1 VPVPTQVARRYQ
13 PGIGLVDSV
22 STWPDTPNVAISLL
36 GPVQVDS
43 GAELSP
49 RDRVVLSALAAQ
61 AGRVLS
67 ADQLADA
74 LWGEEVPRSG
84 PKILQGCIV
93 RLRRALGKDA
103 IETTTAG
110 YRITLVD
117 EEIDVRQFERLLGRG
132 QRLAESGEHER
143 AAAAFAQAL
152 QLWRGPAFPDIDGWA
167 PGRSEASRLEE
178 LRRHAQDSLL
188 EAEIAAGRDGVASA
202 TALVTEDPLREHRWY
217 LLALAL
223 YRSGRQ
229 ADALGAVRRA
239 RHTLREE
246 LGLDPGPELVEIEQ
260 AILSHDPRL
269 APTPSAV
276 PERSICPYKG
286 LMAYDRGDAEWFF
299 GRDDEVVACL
309 HALNVSRLLA
319 VVGPSGSGKSSLIR
333 AGVVPALERAGR
345 TVRLLVP
352 GLDPAAALTTAMA
365 SAARDVVLVV
375 DQLEELFM
383 AGHPQEVVVHFLN
396 RLSDIVSSGTAVI
409 AVLRADQ
416 LGGLSVGQPF
426 ARLVEQG
433 LHLLAPMTEDQL
445 RAAIERPAEMA
456 GLRLESGLVELL
468 MRDIERE
475 PGALPLLSHAL
486 AETWERREGRVLTV
500 DGYHAAGG
508 IRGAVAQSA
517 ERLYES
523 LPEAQ
528 RTVLRSLLLRLVMPS
543 PGGDPIVTRITW
555 DVVGS
560 DPERRAVTDV
570 LVRARLVTADEHSV
584 VLAHEAVARAWPR
597 LRSWLDDDISGQQ
610 IMRHLTLAADDW
622 NTRGRPNSEL
632 YRGGRL
638 EAALDWRRRST
649 PDLTPVEYAYLDASA
664 ALVLAEEAA
673 VAQHNRDQLRQNRRL
688 RVAVAGI
695 AVGLVFA
702 LVAGTLAVQR
712 SREATRTAT
721 DAQVDQLVAQSVA
734 LRSTRRDLAAL
745 LAVEAHRIRP
755 DASTRSA
762 LLSTFTGAPGF
773 VGYRASLTDAGPV
786 PLMSGHVLSDGRTL
800 LASGVDAVVR
810 AFDLNSGT
818 IGVDFPPPGINAS
831 GGLLAVNDDERTVVA
846 IAWQGSS
853 IRGGR
858 AKLNGYDVQ
867 TRRRLFPEIDVGM
880 DAGAV
885 AISPDGRYV
894 AVSGS
899 RNGRVLLVD
908 TAAVAGIPE
917 GTSIGGDTMVPGVR
931 EVEPVGDGEDFAD
944 VRRTAALA
952 FRNDGMLVV
961 GSEIGILRVIDP
973 TVGKVIEQ
981 FSGAPDLTSNGSF
994 ALSPDDEVLVS
1005 AGPRGVVRWDVSTN
1019 SPLWD
1024 TPTGGDECVSLMV
1037 VPLTDSVLCGSR
1049 YGRVEALDLDTGLPT
1064 GVRYDMQRGEVSA
1077 LTLTSDQELIELS
1090 RAEPVIARWRLDG
1103 SGPTNRV
1110 LPVDGAPRSFSSDGK
1125 LLIVDSP
1132 SRHDAP
1138 DFAVVDAT
1146 SGGIVDS
1153 LDGYFTP
1160 VWTNEPSR
1168 LVAWQSG
1175 GQGHVLDIRK
1185 HEPVRR
1191 LDGGLGGA
1199 APDSGI
1205 TSAGSDFLL
1214 AWGRPEGK
1222 PVMAAWDLRS
1232 GKYAGRV
1239 LQRVGDAG
1247 SLTADG
1253 ELMVVMYVGLAGMA
1267 TRDVRTGEQL
1277 ATRSDVVNAGVSPAG
1292 VVAASTIQGRLS
1304 FYDPRSL
1311 EPTGPSLAGTPG
1323 FIEQFAFNTDGTLLG
1338 TRGGDGAVRLIDV
1351 DDRIQLGD
1359 TFELGT
1365 EAASIALR
1373 PDGLELALPSS
1384 HGIVLWSLDPASWID
1399 AACNVAGRN
1408 LTPTEW
1414 STHLTGHDYRETCPS
1429 FPPAE

>member
-1 VPVPTQVARRYQ
+1 M
-13 PGIGLVDSV
+13 
-22 STWPDTPNVAISLL
+22 
-36 GPVQVDS
+36 
-43 GAELSP
+43 
-49 RDRVVLSALAAQ
+49 
-61 AGRVLS
+61 
-67 ADQLADA
+67 
-74 LWGEEVPRSG
+74 
-84 PKILQGCIV
+84 
-93 RLRRALGKDA
+93 
-103 IETTTAG
+103 
-110 YRITLVD
+110 
-117 EEIDVRQFERLLGRG
+117 
-132 QRLAESGEHER
+132 
-143 AAAAFAQAL
+143 
-152 QLWRGPAFPDIDGWA
+152 
-167 PGRSEASRLEE
+167 
-178 LRRHAQDSLL
+178 
-188 EAEIAAGRDGVASA
+188 
-202 TALVTEDPLREHRWY
+202 TEDPLREHRWY

-276 PERSICPYKG
+276 PERSTCPYKG

-309 HALNVSRLLA
+309 HALTVSRLLV

-352 GLDPAAALTTAMA
+352 GLDPAGALTTAMA

-445 RAAIERPAEMA
+445 RAAIEHPAELA
-456 GLRLESGLVELL
+456 GLRLESGLVDLL

-500 DGYHAAGG
+500 DGYHATGG

-528 RTVLRSLLLRLVMPS
+528 RTVLRSLLLRLVTPS

-610 IMRHLTLAADDW
+610 IMRHLTLAAEDW
-622 NTRGRPNSEL
+622 NTRGRPDSEL

-638 EAALDWRRRST
+638 EAAVDWRRHRT
-649 PDLTPVEYAYLDASA
+649 PDLTPVEDAFLDASA
-664 ALVLAEEAA
+664 ALVRAEEAA
-673 VAQHNRDQLRQNRRL
+673 IAQRNRDQSRQNRRL

-702 LVAGTLAVQR
+702 LGAGMLAVQR

-755 DASTRSA
+755 DVSTRSA
-762 LLSTFTGAPGF
+762 LLSTLTGAPGF
-773 VGYRASLTDAGPV
+773 VEYRALLTDAGPM
-786 PLMSGHVLSDGRTL
+786 PLTSGDVLSDGRTL

-810 AFDLNSGT
+810 AFDLDGSDAG
-818 IGVDFPPPGINAS
+818 IDFPPPDLNAT
-831 GGLLAVNDDERTVVA
+831 GGLLAVSGDEHTVAA

-853 IRGGR
+853 ILGGGGR

-867 TRRRLFPEIDVGM
+867 TRRQLFPEIDLGM

-885 AISPDGRYV
+885 AVSPDGQYV
-894 AVSGS
+894 AVSGN

-908 TAAVAGIPE
+908 TAVVGNFQGPTRISGDELLPGIRELPPAG
-917 GTSIGGDTMVPGVR
+917 DA
-931 EVEPVGDGEDFAD
+931 EDFAEI
-944 VRRTAALA
+944 RRTAALA
-952 FRNDGMLVV
+952 FRADGLLIV
-961 GSEIGILRVIDP
+961 GSELGILRVVEP
-973 TVGKVIEQ
+973 TTRRVVKELT
-981 FSGAPDLTSNGSF
+981 GAPELTSNGSI
-994 ALSPDDEVLVS
+994 ATSADDKILVS
-1005 AGPRGVVRWDVSTN
+1005 AGARGVVRWDLSTN
-1019 SPLWD
+1019 RPLWVGVAGAEQC
-1024 TPTGGDECVSLMV
+1024 TSLV
-1037 VPLTDSVLCGSR
+1037 IVPLTDSVLCGSR
-1049 YGRVEALDLDTGLPT
+1049 YGRVEVLDLDTGLPT
-1064 GVRYDMQRGEVSA
+1064 GVWYDMQSGEVSA

-1103 SGPTNRV
+1103 SGPIDRV
-1110 LPVDGAPRSFSSDGK
+1110 LPVGGAPRAFSSDGK
-1125 LLIVDSP
+1125 LLVVDSP
-1132 SRHDAP
+1132 SRHNAP

-1146 SGGIVDS
+1146 SGELVDS

-1160 VWTNEPSR
+1160 VWTNEASR
-1168 LVAWQSG
+1168 LVAWQSSG
-1175 GQGHVLDIRK
+1175 LGQVIDVREHDSI
-1185 HEPVRR
+1185 RR
-1191 LDGGLGGA
+1191 LDGGLGGP
-1199 APDSGI
+1199 PDAGI
-1205 TSAGSDFLL
+1205 TSTGGDFLL

-1222 PVMAAWDLRS
+1222 PVVAAWDLRT

-1253 ELMVVMYVGLAGMA
+1253 ELMVMMHVGEASVA
-1267 TRDVRTGEQL
+1267 THAVRTGKRL
-1277 ATRSDVVNAGVSPAG
+1277 ATRPDVVNAAVSPAG
-1292 VVAASTIQGRLS
+1292 VVAGSTKQGQLS

-1323 FIEQFAFNTDGTLLG
+1323 FVQQFAFSTDGKLLAV
-1338 TRGGDGAVRLIDV
+1338 RGGDGAVRLIDMEE
-1351 DDRIQLGD
+1351 RIQLGD
-1359 TFELGT
+1359 TFELGD

-1384 HGIVLWSLDPASWID
+1384 QGIVLWSLDPASWVD
-1399 AACNVAGRN
+1399 AACQVAGRN
-1408 LTPTEW
+1408 LTSAEW
-1414 STHLTGHDYRETCPS
+1414 NSHLTGQDYRETCPS
-1429 FPPAE
+1429 ALPAE